1 MSSNIG
7 FHIFLILWPHIA
19 HSSGNML
26 LKVLQCCRFSI
37 IMNLNGNLLPEN
49 CIADSSFPLSMD
61 VNVVNCQ
68 LVYFWQECGKKDDG
82 ENLCR
87 PYFHSVCQGTYHLH
101 LSKKLFTMIISIRII
116 ISIIRTPDPRLSTGL
131 RAFPNVPPGWAGWL
145 ATRVGSTT
153 TGQLNFIKVW
163 LLGLTVA
170 NCRFESCYT
179 WFFMHHPDDWWC

>member
-49 CIADSSFPLSMD
+49 FIADSSFPLSMD

-82 ENLCR
+82 ENLCTAQCAGLI
-87 PYFHSVCQGTYHLH
+87 FT
-101 LSKKLFTMIISIRII
+101 LFAREHTISIWARNC
-116 ISIIRTPDPRLSTGL
+116 SPWSSAPRLSTGL

-170 NCRFESCYT
+170 NCRFESCYS

>member
-1 MSSNIG
+1 MWYDSHNVFIFIFSCLASFLGFIFSSYCGHIFLYSLYFHISMSSNIG

-101 LSKKLFTMIISIRII
+101 LSKKLFTMIIS
-116 ISIIRTPDPRLSTGL
+116 T
-131 RAFPNVPPGWAGWL
+131 
-145 ATRVGSTT
+145 
-153 TGQLNFIKVW
+153 
-163 LLGLTVA
+163 
-170 NCRFESCYT
+170 
-179 WFFMHHPDDWWC
+179 